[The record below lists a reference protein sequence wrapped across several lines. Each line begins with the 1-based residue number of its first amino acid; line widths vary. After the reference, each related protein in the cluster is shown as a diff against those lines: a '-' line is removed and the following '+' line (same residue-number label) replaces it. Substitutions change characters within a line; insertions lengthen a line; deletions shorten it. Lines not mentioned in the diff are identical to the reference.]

1 MQPGQ
6 ICHVDLRPG
15 VSDGEICQ
23 VDMRPEG
30 FRSHVRSHVAMRYDL
45 GSGAIQH
52 WSDSGSPGASE
63 KYEWIYGL

>member
-15 VSDGEICQ
+15 VSGGEICQ

-30 FRSHVRSHVAMRYDL
+30 FRSHVRSHVAMRHDL
-45 GSGAIQH
+45 GSGGTQVLLTENRVF
-52 WSDSGSPGASE
+52 SFT
-63 KYEWIYGL
+63 

>member
-30 FRSHVRSHVAMRYDL
+30 FRSHVRSQDDMKYDL
-45 GSGAIQH
+45 GSGGTQH
-52 WSDSGSPGASE
+52 WSILLSPNPESYLPG
-63 KYEWIYGL
+63 YIR

>member
-23 VDMRPEG
+23 VDMRPEA

-52 WSDSGSPGASE
+52 C
-63 KYEWIYGL
+63 IVRNRFLNFFRIV